1 MNYFGKRKIV
11 SVGLIHCNSGR
22 RKNLGTA
29 RTLRIVGVSLQT
41 IFRRKIRVHFLEAV
55 PGIDYRSNISS
66 VFSQRLGRNRSTRK
80 LLATISGLA
89 AIFVFACTGCQS
101 YHGET
106 LAASGQQ
113 PGLLSPGDTI
123 KISFTTAPEL
133 NQSEK
138 IEPSGRV
145 TLPLVGD
152 VSAAGKTTGQ
162 FQAEL
167 TQLYKTQLQ
176 NSDVIVTLEAV
187 AIPVV
192 VSGEVQR
199 PGKIIFERPA
209 TVLEAIMEAGGFTP
223 YGDPKRISVIRQVNG
238 VQHTQIVDLS
248 PLLHGVPTRV
258 MYVNRGDVIYV
269 RPRFISF

>member
-1 MNYFGKRKIV
+1 M
-11 SVGLIHCNSGR
+11 
-22 RKNLGTA
+22 
-29 RTLRIVGVSLQT
+29 QT
-41 IFRRKIRVHFLEAV
+41 IFRRKIRARFLEVAA
-55 PGIDYRSNISS
+55 GIEFRSNISS
-66 VFSQRLGRNRSTRK
+66 VSNRGAERRRCTRK
-80 LLATISGLA
+80 LLGAISGLA

-106 LAASGQQ
+106 LPSASGQQ
-113 PGLLSPGDTI
+113 PGLLAAGDII

-152 VSAAGKTTGQ
+152 VYAAGKTTGQ
-162 FQAEL
+162 LQAEL
-167 TQLYKTQLQ
+167 TQAYKSQLQ

-192 VSGEVQR
+192 VSGEVQK

-238 VQHTQIVDLS
+238 IQHTQIVDLT
-248 PLLHGVPTRV
+248 PVLHGVPTRV

-269 RPRFISF
+269 RPRFVSF

>member
-1 MNYFGKRKIV
+1 M
-11 SVGLIHCNSGR
+11 
-22 RKNLGTA
+22 
-29 RTLRIVGVSLQT
+29 QT
-41 IFRRKIRVHFLEAV
+41 IFRRKNRAHFLEVA
-55 PGIDYRSNISS
+55 PGIDYQSNTSS
-66 VFSQRLGRNRSTRK
+66 VSGKALGRHRSTRK
-80 LLATISGLA
+80 RLAAIGGLA
-89 AIFVFACTGCQS
+89 AIFAFFCTGCQS

-106 LAASGQQ
+106 LSSTSGQQ

-152 VSAAGKTTGQ
+152 VSAAGKTTVQ
-162 FQAEL
+162 LQAEL
-167 TQLYKTQLQ
+167 TQLYKAQLQ
-176 NSDVIVTLEAV
+176 NSDVIVTLETV

-192 VSGEVQR
+192 VSGEVQK

-238 VQHTQIVDLS
+238 VQHTQIVNLS
-248 PLLHGVPTRV
+248 PVLHGVPTQV

-269 RPRFISF
+269 RPRFVSF

>member
-1 MNYFGKRKIV
+1 MRQSDWLNG
-11 SVGLIHCNSGR
+11 
-22 RKNLGTA
+22 
-29 RTLRIVGVSLQT
+29 
-41 IFRRKIRVHFLEAV
+41 
-55 PGIDYRSNISS
+55 
-66 VFSQRLGRNRSTRK
+66 K
-80 LLATISGLA
+80 LLSAISGLA
-89 AIFVFACTGCQS
+89 AILVFACTGCQS

-106 LAASGQQ
+106 LPSASGQK
-113 PGLLSPGDTI
+113 PGLLAPGDTI

-138 IEPSGRV
+138 IESNGRV

-152 VSAAGKTTGQ
+152 VYAAGKTTAQ
-162 FQAEL
+162 LQAEL

-176 NSDVIVTLEAV
+176 ASDVIVTLETV

-192 VSGEVQR
+192 VSGEVKN
-199 PGKIIFERPA
+199 PGKIVFERPA

-238 VQHTQIVDLS
+238 VQHTQILDLS
-248 PLLHGVPTRV
+248 PVLHGVPTKV

-269 RPRFISF
+269 RPRFVSF

>member
-1 MNYFGKRKIV
+1 M
-11 SVGLIHCNSGR
+11 
-22 RKNLGTA
+22 
-29 RTLRIVGVSLQT
+29 QT
-41 IFRRKIRVHFLEAV
+41 IFRRRNRAHFVEVA
-55 PGIDYRSNISS
+55 PGLSCRSNISPVS
-66 VFSQRLGRNRSTRK
+66 SQGLGRHRSTRK
-80 LLATISGLA
+80 LLAAICGLA
-89 AIFVFACTGCQS
+89 AIFAFSSTGCQS

-106 LAASGQQ
+106 LGASGQQ
-113 PGLLSPGDTI
+113 PGLLSPGDTV

-162 FQAEL
+162 LQAEL

-176 NSDVIVTLEAV
+176 NSDVIVTLETV

-199 PGKIIFERPA
+199 PGKIIFERPS

>member
-1 MNYFGKRKIV
+1 M
-11 SVGLIHCNSGR
+11 
-22 RKNLGTA
+22 
-29 RTLRIVGVSLQT
+29 QT
-41 IFRRKIRVHFLEAV
+41 IFRRKNRAHFLEFA
-55 PGIDYRSNISS
+55 PGIDYQSNASWVS
-66 VFSQRLGRNRSTRK
+66 GQGLGRHRSTRK
-80 LLATISGLA
+80 LLGAICGLA
-89 AIFVFACTGCQS
+89 AIFAFFCTGCQS

-106 LAASGQQ
+106 LPTASGQE

-152 VSAAGKTTGQ
+152 VYAAGKTTGQ
-162 FQAEL
+162 LQAEL

-176 NSDVIVTLEAV
+176 NSDVIVTLETV

-192 VSGEVQR
+192 VSGEVQK

-248 PLLHGVPTRV
+248 PVLHGVPTRV

-269 RPRFISF
+269 RPRFVSF

>member
-1 MNYFGKRKIV
+1 M
-11 SVGLIHCNSGR
+11 
-22 RKNLGTA
+22 
-29 RTLRIVGVSLQT
+29 QT
-41 IFRRKIRVHFLEAV
+41 IFRRKIRARFLEVAA
-55 PGIDYRSNISS
+55 GIDFRSNISS
-66 VFSQRLGRNRSTRK
+66 VSNQGLGRHRCTRK
-80 LLATISGLA
+80 LLGAISGLA
-89 AIFVFACTGCQS
+89 AIFVFACTGCQN

-106 LAASGQQ
+106 LPSASGQQ

-152 VSAAGKTTGQ
+152 VNAAGKTTGQ
-162 FQAEL
+162 LQAEL
-167 TQLYKTQLQ
+167 TQLYKSQLQ
-176 NSDVIVTLEAV
+176 NSDVIVTLETV

-192 VSGEVQR
+192 VSGEVQK

-238 VQHTQIVDLS
+238 IQHTQIVDLT
-248 PLLHGVPTRV
+248 PVLHGVPTRV

-269 RPRFISF
+269 RPRFVSF

>member
-1 MNYFGKRKIV
+1 M
-11 SVGLIHCNSGR
+11 
-22 RKNLGTA
+22 
-29 RTLRIVGVSLQT
+29 QT
-41 IFRRKIRVHFLEAV
+41 IFRRKNRAHFLEV
-55 PGIDYRSNISS
+55 PVGIDSGSHFSS
-66 VFSQRLGRNRSTRK
+66 VSSRRLGRDRSARK
-80 LLATISGLA
+80 LLAAISGLA
-89 AIFVFACTGCQS
+89 AIFAFSCTGCQS

-106 LAASGQQ
+106 LPAAASGEK
-113 PGLLSPGDTI
+113 PGILNAGDSI
-123 KISFTTAPEL
+123 KVTFTTAPEL

-138 IEPSGRV
+138 IEADGRV
-145 TLPLVGD
+145 SLPLVGD
-152 VSAAGKTTGQ
+152 VYAAGKTTGQ
-162 FQAEL
+162 LQAEL

-176 NSDVIVTLEAV
+176 NSDVIVTLEAIS
-187 AIPVV
+187 IPVV
-192 VSGEVQR
+192 VSGEVQK

-248 PLLHGVPTRV
+248 PILHGVPTRV

>member
-1 MNYFGKRKIV
+1 M
-11 SVGLIHCNSGR
+11 
-22 RKNLGTA
+22 
-29 RTLRIVGVSLQT
+29 QT
-41 IFRRKIRVHFLEAV
+41 IFRRKNRAHFLEV
-55 PGIDYRSNISS
+55 PVGIDSGSHFSS
-66 VFSQRLGRNRSTRK
+66 VSSRRLGRHRSTRK
-80 LLATISGLA
+80 LLAAISGLA
-89 AIFVFACTGCQS
+89 AIFAFSCTGCQN

-106 LAASGQQ
+106 LPSASGQQ
-113 PGLLSPGDTI
+113 PGLLSPGDII

-138 IEPSGRV
+138 IEPSGKV
-145 TLPLVGD
+145 SLPLVGD
-152 VSAAGKTTGQ
+152 VYAAGKTTGKLQ
-162 FQAEL
+162 TEL

-176 NSDVIVTLEAV
+176 NSDVIVTLETV

-192 VSGEVQR
+192 VSGEVQK
-199 PGKIIFERPA
+199 PGKIVFERPA

-248 PLLHGVPTRV
+248 PVLHGVPTQV

>member
-1 MNYFGKRKIV
+1 M
-11 SVGLIHCNSGR
+11 
-22 RKNLGTA
+22 
-29 RTLRIVGVSLQT
+29 QT
-41 IFRRKIRVHFLEAV
+41 IFRRKNRAHFLEV
-55 PGIDYRSNISS
+55 PVGIDSGSNISS

-106 LAASGQQ
+106 LAGASGQQ

-123 KISFTTAPEL
+123 KVSFTTAPEL

-152 VSAAGKTTGQ
+152 VYAAGKTTGQ
-162 FQAEL
+162 LQAEL
-167 TQLYKTQLQ
+167 TQAYKSQLQ

-192 VSGEVQR
+192 VSGEVQK

-238 VQHTQIVDLS
+238 IQHTQIVDLT
-248 PLLHGVPTRV
+248 PVLHGVPTRV

-269 RPRFISF
+269 RPRFVSF